1 MRFIYCLLLL
11 PVFYWPARGQETAW
25 YAHDGVFQLHLQ
37 GKLPYRL
44 AFEEAAGQWHHVQTF
59 QAEYQVQA
67 QTIAEDHVRL
77 SFTLLEMQVQLYTRN
92 IVTANYVFR
101 SLNTQGIQD
110 KYVPGFTR
118 EKQPWAFPDTLD
130 LVVRRSTGAVVQGL
144 PVIMPLAWTESG
156 NTKALLRDSLSL
168 SPLLTP
174 LDVWSQQPRLFRE
187 LKENNDSTYL
197 VEYFDARRKDC
208 WLIHILKSAP
218 QVWNIEHTH
227 VLDVSATATVS
238 VGYSLTEKETKGVNI
253 RSALPY
259 RDAQVMVNTYGQ
271 LPADTGLFFAQ
282 GKPVD
287 GVLPITDWTELN
299 VWVKYLPEQKSFNRR
314 VLVKPGMTLRVI
326 CDTAYAGVNIEF
338 SALQAENDL
347 LDTLHRW
354 YRGNR
359 IYQSKAYFQE
369 LQQRLGDQHYFDTLR
384 INERAELAL
393 LQTYKPRIN
402 AKAFE
407 RFKAEI
413 TFFYG
418 QKYYDLFGMPRAWTR
433 DEDAEFFRI
442 QKSYDQ
448 IDLEKTIYRT
458 IPAYYDF
465 LEQKFEHYRL
475 NLPGR
480 KIGDWYLPARLS
492 TISAYYSS
500 KDFYT
505 NFPKHYLM
513 TTQVERCISDFNLD
527 ITSLQWI
534 LEDYRSQISYSPFL
548 DRVERAYQYR
558 KKLSPGGYLPDFRA
572 YHADGS
578 VFAAQDD
585 LEGNPWLISFIPAYQ
600 TQPPWQ
606 HIPKMENPLNLSW
619 LLITEHPVEN
629 KKWSAWQQ
637 EADSLGILC
646 TWVFLDS
653 LRDDFVNQFSIS
665 AQRMVLWPM
674 LVDAQGQIMAVS
686 PFNTTNLNEALL
698 TIQREE
704 EKRRQKWYRT
714 LLGYGFALVN
724 VLVIFLFIKRLF
736 HYNEDRLRQ
745 QQSLQDNQQNQ
756 RWLDKL
762 VSFYLQKPWSGPEQ
776 DHKLFVQTLW
786 QHTRY
791 KAVDLSKEITLV
803 RQAINCL
810 EAPHFTSS
818 LEQTMANNPAL
829 IPSGFLVTYLLIAR
843 DLADA
848 DQAALVKLR
857 YQVSASA
864 DKVTAMLEFQGINA
878 EKLKTH
884 PLYIENDNRLNT
896 LYAAQFLSSFRKDT
910 ERNVLVLMLEFTRG
924 DGL

>member
-1 MRFIYCLLLL
+1 MRF
-11 PVFYWPARGQETAW
+11 FYSLMLIHFFFWPARGQESGW
-25 YAHDGVFQLHLQ
+25 YVHDGDFQLHIQ

-44 AFEEAAGQWHHVQTF
+44 VFEDAQGQWQYVQTF

-67 QTIAEDHVRL
+67 RTISEDHVRL
-77 SFTLLEMQVQLYTRN
+77 SFTLQDMQVQLYTRS
-92 IVTANYVFR
+92 IVTANYAIR
-101 SLNTQGIQD
+101 SVNTQGIQD

-118 EKQPWAFPDTLD
+118 EKQPWAFQDTLD
-130 LVVRRSTGAVVQGL
+130 LVVRRSTRAIVQGQ
-144 PVIMPLAWTESG
+144 PVLMPLAWIESG
-156 NTKALLRDSLSL
+156 NSKVLFRDSLSL

-174 LDVWSQQPRLFRE
+174 LDIWSQQPKLFRE
-187 LKENNDSTYL
+187 LKENNDSNYL
-197 VEYFDARRKDC
+197 VEYFDARRRDC
-208 WLIHILKSAP
+208 WLINILKPAP
-218 QVWNIEHTH
+218 QVWNIEHNH
-227 VLDVSATATVS
+227 VLDVPAAAVVS
-238 VGYSLTEKETKGVNI
+238 VGYELTEKETKGVNI

-271 LPADTGLFFAQ
+271 LPADTGLFFEQ

-299 VWVKYLPEQKSFNRR
+299 VWVKYLPEQKTFNRR

-347 LDTLHRW
+347 LDTLHRR

-359 IYQSKAYFQE
+359 IYQHKAYFQE
-369 LQQRLGDQHYFDTLR
+369 LQQRLGDPLYFDTLR
-384 INERAELAL
+384 FNERAELAL
-393 LQTYKPRIN
+393 LQAYKPRIQ
-402 AKAFE
+402 AKAYD

-418 QKYYDLFGMPRAWTR
+418 QKFYDLFGMPRAWTR
-433 DEDAEFFRI
+433 DEDAEFFHI
-442 QKSYDQ
+442 QKFYDQ
-448 IDLEKTIYRT
+448 IDLEQSIYRT

-527 ITSLQWI
+527 ISSLQWI
-534 LEDYRSQISYSPFL
+534 LEDYRSQVSYRPFL

-572 YHADGS
+572 YYQNGS
-578 VFAAQDD
+578 AFSAQDD
-585 LEGNPWLISFIPAYQ
+585 LEGNSWLIGFIPAYQ

-606 HIPKMENPLNLSW
+606 HLPKTEEPLKFPW
-619 LLITEHPVEN
+619 LLITENRVEDN
-629 KKWSAWQQ
+629 KWQAWQQ
-637 EADSLGILC
+637 EADSLGIRC

-674 LVDAQGQIMAVS
+674 LVDAQSQIMAVS
-686 PFNTTNLNEALL
+686 PFNSTNLNEAIQ

-724 VLVIFLFIKRLF
+724 VLVIYLFIKRLF

-745 QQSLQDNQQNQ
+745 QKSLQDNQQNQ

-762 VSFYLQKPWSGPEQ
+762 VSFYLQKSWSGQDQ
-776 DHKLFVQTLW
+776 DHKPTMKALW

-791 KAVDLSKEITLV
+791 KEVELGKEMALLQQVIKS
-803 RQAINCL
+803 L
-810 EAPHFTSS
+810 EALHFSCTI
-818 LEQTMANNPAL
+818 EQTITNAHVL
-829 IPSGFLVTYLLIAR
+829 IPSGFLVTYLLAAR
-843 DLADA
+843 DLSES
-848 DQAALVKLR
+848 DQAGLVKLS
-857 YQVSASA
+857 YQVTESSGIVLA
-864 DKVTAMLEFQGINA
+864 TLEFQGINP

-884 PLYIENDNRLNT
+884 PLFIENATRLKT
-896 LYAAQFLSSFRKDT
+896 LHAAHFHSHLRKDT
-910 ERNVLVLMLEFTRG
+910 ERNALVLTLKFTSGYR
-924 DGL
+924 L